1 MGAGSDAGSI
11 ALVYAFLSAGA
22 TILGGLLPIYTRV
35 RNIEMRYMLAFASGL
50 MISVAFFDM
59 LPEAEIAANYLF
71 IGIGFFSLYV
81 VEKLIIIHT
90 CGEEECEVHSIGW
103 VSVIGIAFESII
115 DGLAIA
121 AGYSVQPVLGAVIT
135 LGVISHEIPRGFS
148 TTIIM
153 RNSNYSTRNTF
164 IALFID
170 AFFTP
175 LGVLLAF
182 VFPIKS
188 FAAILA
194 LTAGTFLYIGASDL
208 LPEAHKRFNIKVV
221 LAVLLGVAVVLL
233 LK

>member
-1 MGAGSDAGSI
+1 MSASGDAGY
-11 ALVYAFLSAGA
+11 LVYAFLSAGA
-22 TILGGLLPIYTRV
+22 TVIGGLLPVYTRIK
-35 RNIEMRYMLAFASGL
+35 NIEMRYMLAFASGL
-50 MISVAFFDM
+50 MVSVAFFDM
-59 LPEAEIAANYLF
+59 LPEAEIAVNYIF

-103 VSVIGIAFESII
+103 VSIIGIAFESIL
-115 DGLAIA
+115 DGLAIT
-121 AGYSVQPVLGAVIT
+121 AGYVVAPALGAVIA
-135 LGVISHEIPRGFS
+135 LGVIAHEIPRGFS
-148 TTIIM
+148 TTVIM
-153 RNSNYSTRNTF
+153 RNSNYSLRNTF

-175 LGVLLAF
+175 LGALLAF
-182 VFPIKS
+182 IFPIKR
-188 FAAILA
+188 FAALLA

-221 LAVLLGVAVVLL
+221 LAVLLGMVVVLL

>member
-1 MGAGSDAGSI
+1 MGAGGEASSAYLI
-11 ALVYAFLSAGA
+11 YAFLAAGA
-22 TILGGLLPIYTRV
+22 TILGGLLPIYTRI
-35 RNIEMRYMLAFASGL
+35 RNVEIRYTLAFASGL

-59 LPEAEIAANYLF
+59 LPEAEIAVNYIFL
-71 IGIGFFSLYV
+71 GVGFFSLYV

-103 VSVIGIAFESII
+103 VSIIGIAFESII

-121 AGYSVQPVLGAVIT
+121 AGYNVEPVLGAVIT
-135 LGVISHEIPRGFS
+135 LGVIAHEVPRGFS

-153 RNSNYSTRNTF
+153 RNSNYSMRNTF

-175 LGVLLAF
+175 LGALLAF
-182 VFPIKS
+182 VFPIKR
-188 FAAILA
+188 FAALLA

-208 LPEAHKRFNIKVV
+208 LPEAHKKFNIKVV
-221 LAVLLGVAVVLL
+221 LAVLLGMVVVLL